1 MKFLGLSLAVFTFG
15 VISFLDAPSVYTAGP
30 EQSVIAAMQS
40 PGGEAWLSSMLSSL
54 PQPASAP
61 GTALPPAGQA
71 DASSEAVV
79 HFVRTSHR

>member
-15 VISFLDAPSVYTAGP
+15 VISFLNAPSVYTAGP
-30 EQSVIAAMQS
+30 EQSVIAALRS

-54 PQPASAP
+54 PSAP
-61 GTALPPAGQA
+61 GTAVPPAGQA
-71 DASSEAVV
+71 DASSEGVV